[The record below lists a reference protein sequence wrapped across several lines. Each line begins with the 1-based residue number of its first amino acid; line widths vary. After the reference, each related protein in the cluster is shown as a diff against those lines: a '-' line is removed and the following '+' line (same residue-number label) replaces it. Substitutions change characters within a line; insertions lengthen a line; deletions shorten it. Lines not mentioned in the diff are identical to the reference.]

1 MPIDE
6 KYAKGVI
13 EVGQDVEVFFLY
25 VEKSKRYELTLLD
38 DDGHEIQIHF
48 PFENDVL
55 YLYDRLKEELHEK

>member
-13 EVGQDVEVFFLY
+13 EVGQDLEVFFCY
-25 VEKSKRYELTLLD
+25 VNKINIYVMILLD
-38 DDGHEIQIHF
+38 DDGHEMQIHF
-48 PFENDVL
+48 PFENNVL